1 MRITVRAKP
10 NSRKIEVKQVG
21 ENSYTVSVTAPA
33 VDDKANEMLISVL
46 AEYFKKPKRCVSIVR
61 GVAARLKIVNID

>member
-1 MRITVRAKP
+1 MKITVRAKP
-10 NSRKIEVKQVG
+10 HARKNEVVQTD

-46 AEYFKKPKRCVSIVR
+46 AEYFKKPKHCISIIR
-61 GVAARLKIVNID
+61 GGSSRIKIINIE